1 MSIFPT
7 IQPKPTASTPSQT
20 QTLPMAEEV
29 MWDFERNVP
38 VFRDGWPL
46 SVTGREAVKVWIW
59 KALHTKRFI
68 HAIYSYNYGCDI
80 YRLIG
85 QTYTLQLKETEAA
98 RYIRECL
105 LINRYITAVRNVDVT
120 FNAAKLT
127 IACTVD
133 TIYGEVSAT
142 TDV

>member
-1 MSIFPT
+1 MSLFPSL
-7 IQPKPTASTPSQT
+7 QPPQTQSAQT
-20 QTLPMAEEV
+20 QTLPPAEEV
-29 MWDFERNVP
+29 KWDYTRNVP
-38 VFRDGWPL
+38 VFRDGRPL
-46 SVTGREAVKVWIW
+46 IVTRKEAVKVWVW
-59 KALHTKRFI
+59 KALHTRRFI

-105 LINRYITAVRNVDVT
+105 MINRYITAVRDVDVS
-120 FNAAKLT
+120 FSGSKLT
-127 IACTVD
+127 IRCVVD
-133 TIYGEVSAT
+133 TIYGEVDVN